1 MVQNAAQTLVM
12 RYVRVRPGDMFV
24 STTAVVMSESVKLL
38 TCLLIIFYERGFNV
52 LQWWTHLSENIFQ
65 QPLDCLKISVPAV
78 VYMLQNNLL
87 YVAASNL
94 DAATYQVI
102 FLHRYFASLK
112 FYDITD
118 DVSHF
123 HRWKNMVKI
132 SNTDCVQC
140 VCLHLWISHLL
151 ILSLG
156 TSFFEMRLCTAA
168 FTNVQSS
175 VLIFQFFVK
184 FLNYVVIKCLET
196 VIHLHFLLL
205 AFHPMNSFLKQLFL
219 HCR

>member
-38 TCLLIIFYERGFNV
+38 TCLLIIFYEGGFSIV
-52 LQWWTHLSENIFQ
+52 HWWTHLRENIFQ

-102 FLHRYFASLK
+102 AAQSA
-112 FYDITD
+112 
-118 DVSHF
+118 
-123 HRWKNMVKI
+123 
-132 SNTDCVQC
+132 
-140 VCLHLWISHLL
+140 LL
-151 ILSLG
+151 L
-156 TSFFEMRLCTAA
+156 F
-168 FTNVQSS
+168 
-175 VLIFQFFVK
+175 
-184 FLNYVVIKCLET
+184 
-196 VIHLHFLLL
+196 IHLERFCK
-205 AFHPMNSFLKQLFL
+205 S
-219 HCR
+219 